1 MILKLQTGKDNKIL
15 RTKSQK
21 VTDFSDPKIQKI
33 ITNMTETLFSMIE
46 TGIGLA
52 APQIGENVRIFILSP
67 SISKKLIF
75 INPTIKKSLRRTKV
89 QEGCLSLPKLY
100 GFLKRSKTVKITAF
114 DKNGK
119 KFKLKAEGLL
129 AQAIQHEVDHL
140 DGILFIDKTKELYLT
155 KDSELKTNW

>member
-15 RTKSQK
+15 RAKSSK
-21 VTDFSDPKIQKI
+21 VIDFSDPKIQKI

-67 SISKKLIF
+67 SISKQLIF

-114 DKNGK
+114 DENGGE
-119 KFKLKAEGLL
+119 FKLKAEGLL

-140 DGILFIDKTKELYLT
+140 DGVLFIDKA
-155 KDSELKTNW
+155 KDVGTIK

>member
-15 RTKSQK
+15 RAKSSK

-33 ITNMTETLFSMIE
+33 IANMKETLFSMIE

-52 APQIGENVRIFILSP
+52 APQIGENIRIFILSP
-67 SISKKLIF
+67 SISKQLIF

-100 GFLKRSKTVKITAF
+100 GFLKRSKTVKVAAF
-114 DKNGK
+114 DENGE

-140 DGILFIDKTKELYLT
+140 DGILFIDKSKEIFT
-155 KDSELKTNW
+155 ISEK